1 LGQKNNFTRIFQYL
15 QIVAGHAKI
24 GRFLAHLS
32 VVLSALFKFR
42 DQEEHMIATAK
53 KPLAEILEALDGYQK
68 VALIGCDGCAKACLT
83 GGTDEV
89 AAMAQQLKEQGKDIV
104 FEATPE
110 RTCNVVKSHPVL
122 EPLQGRIKEADAV
135 LVLGCGGAVQIT
147 RHLTEQYG
155 ITVPVKA
162 GLNSVGHMD
171 TLIGGI
177 LVLEQC
183 QECGDCIL
191 NDTGGICPVTKCAKG
206 LLNGPCGGSEDG
218 KCEANPLNDCAWV
231 LIYHRLTALGEL
243 DRLRRFV
250 AAKDYSKAAKPRTL
264 YVKEGRLA

>member
-1 LGQKNNFTRIFQYL
+1 M
-15 QIVAGHAKI
+15 I
-24 GRFLAHLS
+24 G
-32 VVLSALFKFR
+32 
-42 DQEEHMIATAK
+42 TTK
-53 KPLAEILEALDGYQK
+53 KPLEEILTALDGYQK
-68 VALIGCDGCAKACLT
+68 VALVGCDGCAKVCLT

-110 RTCNVVKSHPVL
+110 RTCNVVKAHPVL
-122 EPLQGRIKEADAV
+122 EPLQDRIKEVPAV

-155 ITVPVKA
+155 ITVAVKT

-171 TLIGGI
+171 TLVGGT
-177 LVLEQC
+177 LALEQC

-191 NDTGGICPVTKCAKG
+191 NDTGGICPVTKCAKS

-250 AAKDYSKAAKPRTL
+250 GGQGLNKGPQTPTPPHKRGGEA
-264 YVKEGRLA
+264 